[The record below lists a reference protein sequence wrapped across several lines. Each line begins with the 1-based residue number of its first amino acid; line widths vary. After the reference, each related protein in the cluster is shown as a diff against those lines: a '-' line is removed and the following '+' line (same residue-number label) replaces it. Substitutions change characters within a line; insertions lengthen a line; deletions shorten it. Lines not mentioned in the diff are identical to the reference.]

1 MHCENCGGNL
11 SLEELTCPHCGSI
24 NKHAQQHVHDMN
36 RYQGEFADTQ
46 TNVYTVTQKYAG
58 ITVHAAI
65 ITILLIL
72 IVVFAVIASLDYEI
86 ERGIREGKAKRSY
99 HKYTSIMEEYLA
111 QEDYIAFSTFC
122 DVNGIEPYD
131 TDYEE
136 YYQIIRVSYN
146 YRNIYEAIFEGR
158 SNMQQKYADENT
170 LENAIERIA
179 ECLSYFYDTVDVEN
193 YAYYDG
199 VDTPEK
205 QAIVNNIVDKVG
217 VLLQTYCGLT
227 AEEAEQLPTLS
238 DAKRRVL
245 LEERMLNA
253 E

>member
-24 NKHAQQHVHDMN
+24 NKHAQQHVYDMN
-36 RYQGEFADTQ
+36 RYQGAFENTQ

-58 ITVHAAI
+58 ITVRAAI
-65 ITILLIL
+65 ITILLLL
-72 IVVFAVIASLDYEI
+72 IVVFAVIGSLDYEI

-99 HKYTSIMEEYLA
+99 HKYTAIMDEYLA
-111 QEDYIAFSTFC
+111 EEDYIAFHAFC
-122 DVNGIEPYD
+122 ETNGVEAYD

-136 YYQIIRVSYN
+136 YYQIIRVCYN

-158 SNMQQKYADENT
+158 SNMLQKYADEKT
-170 LENAIERIA
+170 LENAIDRIA
-179 ECLSYFYDTVDVEN
+179 ESLSYFYDTVDVEN
-193 YAYYDG
+193 YKYYEG
-199 VDTPEK
+199 VDAPEK
-205 QAIVNNIVDKVG
+205 QAIVNDIVDKVE

-227 AEEAEQLPTLS
+227 AEEAEQLATLS